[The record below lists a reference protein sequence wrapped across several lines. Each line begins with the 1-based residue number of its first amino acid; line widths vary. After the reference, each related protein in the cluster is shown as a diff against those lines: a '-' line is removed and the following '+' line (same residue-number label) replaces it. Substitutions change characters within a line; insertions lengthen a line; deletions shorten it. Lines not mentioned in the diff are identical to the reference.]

1 MTYKLVHKTH
11 VTDEIIQIVNYY
23 KEISPKLASD
33 FLYRLREANKHII
46 LNPFGFQLKYKNV
59 RTLMLK
65 QFPYQIHYLID
76 DNFKQIIILAVIHS
90 YKNPSDYSIR
100 M

>member
-1 MTYKLVHKTH
+1 MTYTLVHKIQVTH
-11 VTDEIIQIVNYY
+11 DIQQIVNYY
-23 KEISPKLASD
+23 KEISPKLATD
-33 FLYRLREANKHII
+33 FLYRLREAKKHII
-46 LNPFGFQLKYKNV
+46 LNPLGFQVKYKNV

-76 DNFKQIIILAVIHS
+76 DTLNQIIILAVIHA

>member
-1 MTYKLVHKTH
+1 MTFIKLL
-11 VTDEIIQIVNYY
+11 IITKKSQ
-23 KEISPKLASD
+23 KKLATD

-46 LNPFGFQLKYKNV
+46 LNPLGFQLKFKNV

-76 DNFKQIIILAVIHS
+76 DTLNQIIILAVIHA
-90 YKNPSDYSIR
+90 YKNPNDYSIG

>member
-1 MTYKLVHKTH
+1 MTYTLVHKIH
-11 VTDEIIQIVNYY
+11 VAHDIQQIVNYY
-23 KEISPKLASD
+23 KEIFSKLATD

-46 LNPFGFQLKYKNV
+46 LNPLVFQLKYKNV

-76 DNFKQIIILAVIHS
+76 DTLNQNYNTSS
-90 YKNPSDYSIR
+90 YSR
-100 M
+100 L

>member
-1 MTYKLVHKTH
+1 MTYTLVHKIQVTH
-11 VTDEIIQIVNYY
+11 DIQQIVNYY
-23 KEISPKLASD
+23 KEISPKLATD

-46 LNPFGFQLKYKNV
+46 LNPLGFQLKYKNV

-76 DNFKQIIILAVIHS
+76 DTLKQIIILAIIHA
-90 YKNPSDYSIR
+90 YKNPSDYTIR
-100 M
+100 I